1 MHHDKTYKLA
11 LWDEHFQRKDVSF
24 PDSKVT
30 AAQIVEAAGF
40 TPDTDLVVLQHLK
53 SGEIES
59 LRPTELVDLGP
70 AGIEDVFV
78 VPGSGTHKFFVN
90 GLSMEWPLAT
100 LKARHV
106 LKLARAPEGHEL
118 IEERTDQPDRV
129 YEPSDEVRIDRRG
142 QERFKTRPRT
152 YTIIVNTREKTVS
165 KSVLTYD
172 EIVRLAF
179 PNPPSGPDI
188 QFTIQFTRG
197 PAENPSG
204 ALVEGGTV
212 KIKDRMEFDVT
223 QTNRS

>member
-78 VPGSGTHKFFVN
+78 VPPMKMKVLPGVDTAVFNFTTDIPFLDRWGTPLLIGPGSVT
-90 GLSMEWPLAT
+90 LAHT
-100 LKARHV
+100 ADEYV
-106 LKLARAPEGHEL
+106 EVAELARAVDL
-118 IEERTDQPDRV
+118 
-129 YEPSDEVRIDRRG
+129 YAS
-142 QERFKTRPRT
+142 
-152 YTIIVNTREKTVS
+152 
-165 KSVLTYD
+165 
-172 EIVRLAF
+172 LAR
-179 PNPPSGPDI
+179 
-188 QFTIQFTRG
+188 QLL
-197 PAENPSG
+197 A
-204 ALVEGGTV
+204 
-212 KIKDRMEFDVT
+212 
-223 QTNRS
+223 